1 MQVSAVKVSL
11 TAAESARMAISTSWS
26 MPNDTSWLRV
36 RCGPVT
42 CARPSAW
49 RTSGA
54 ASGGQ
59 TVANRCPRTMKCPG
73 RCSRLITAS
82 ASAASR
88 TRAWCLMNCTYPLAG
103 ANSTAPSASARL
115 SSSTAVG
122 PAFGCGSGFPL
133 PCSLI
138 ASARSAA
145 MLAITWGSWIETAV
159 WWMK

>member
-1 MQVSAVKVSL
+1 
-11 TAAESARMAISTSWS
+11 

-59 TVANRCPRTMKCPG
+59 TRREPVPAHDEVPG
-73 RCSRLITAS
+73 PVLQADHRVGLGRQPDQGLVLDELHVPAGRREQHGAVRLG
-82 ASAASR
+82 AAQQLDR
-88 TRAWCLMNCTYPLAG
+88 
-103 ANSTAPSASARL
+103 
-115 SSSTAVG
+115 G